1 MMRDTTSM
9 HIGRKI
15 TRIREL
21 RGIKQEALAR
31 ELGMSHQA
39 GSKLEQSEQVDDER
53 LKVVAEK
60 LGVNVEIIK
69 NFNEDAAINLINN
82 IHDNKFDNYSN
93 AMVYQQILNPIER
106 LLEVMEEN
114 KKLYERLLQAEKE
127 KNQLLEKM
135 LELSK

>member
-1 MMRDTTSM
+1 M